1 MQLHE
6 ADGPSEPPAP
16 RPAPEAPGRLAAL
29 RTVASVAVGLG
40 LLGVLIY
47 HADVDQI
54 HDHMGELGWLA
65 PLVLLPWALIAC
77 LDALGWRCTLPAA
90 ASARVPFRSLVLI
103 RMAGEAINSVTPTA
117 AVGGEPVKAHLLRRW
132 CVAGSDSLASIVIA
146 KTALTVSQSLFIV
159 VGVAAMCMRWE
170 RRGLGIGLVVLLLAA
185 LATFTAALVRLQR
198 RRPMTALW
206 RWARRIAPRS
216 RLVARFESSA
226 QAIDARLA
234 QFYRLEGHSFWNASG
249 WHFGGWVLGTG
260 EVFLI
265 MYLIGAPVGW
275 LDALIIEALSQP
287 IRAAAIVIPGGL
299 GTQEW
304 GGVALCRL
312 LGMSEDEAATLWLLK
327 RGRELVFDGV
337 GLAYLVRH
345 TGLRARFEE

>member
-1 MQLHE
+1 MQRPE
-6 ADGPSEPPAP
+6 ADAPSEPTDSRSP
-16 RPAPEAPGRLAAL
+16 RDARGRFAL
-29 RTVASVAVGLG
+29 VRTVASVAIGLG

-54 HDHMGELGWLA
+54 HEHMGELGWAA

-77 LDALGWRCTLPAA
+77 LDGLGWRCTLPPSAA
-90 ASARVPFRSLVLI
+90 ARVPLRSLVLV

-117 AVGGEPVKAHLLRRW
+117 AVGGEPVKAHLLRSW
-132 CVAGSDSLASIVIA
+132 GVAGSDSLASIVIA

-159 VGVAAMCMRWE
+159 LGVAALCVRWE
-170 RRGLGIGLVVLLLAA
+170 RHGLGIGLVALLLVV
-185 LATFTAALVRLQR
+185 LAGFTMALVRLQR
-198 RRPMTALW
+198 RRPLTTAW
-206 RWARRIAPRS
+206 RWARRLAPRS
-216 RLVARFESSA
+216 RLVARFEPSA
-226 QAIDARLA
+226 EAIDARLA
-234 QFYRLEGHSFWNASG
+234 QFYRLEGHAFWNASG
-249 WHFGGWVLGTG
+249 WHFAGWVLGAG

-265 MYLIGAPVGW
+265 MHLIGTPVGW

-337 GLAYLVRH
+337 GLVYLVRRA
-345 TGLRARFEE
+345 GFRARFEE